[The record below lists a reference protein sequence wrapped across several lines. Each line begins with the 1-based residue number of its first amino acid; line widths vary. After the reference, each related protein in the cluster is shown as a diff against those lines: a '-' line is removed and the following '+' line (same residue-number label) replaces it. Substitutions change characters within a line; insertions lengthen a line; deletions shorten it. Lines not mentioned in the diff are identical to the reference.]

1 MAIVETTAGKVQGTV
16 ADGVHVFKGIPFGA
30 PPVGELRFRPPQP
43 APSWEGVR
51 QCRDYGR
58 VALQSP
64 SPLERLF
71 SARPPEMD
79 ENCLSLNVWTPAC
92 DDGKRPVMVWIH
104 GGAFIMGSGST
115 PWYDGRPFAREDVVL
130 VSINY
135 RLGVFGFL
143 HVDGQGNNGILDQV
157 SALEWVRDNID
168 AFGGDPDNVT
178 AFGESAG
185 AMSVGTLL
193 GLPAAKGLFVKA
205 IPESGAGHSAKSVE
219 QAERIV
225 NAFLLELGIDS
236 GPLAVERLRDL
247 PTQALLD
254 AQAKVV
260 ERSLDGGLAF

>member
-43 APSWEGVR
+43 APCWEGVR
-51 QCRDYGR
+51 QCQDYGR

-71 SARPPEMD
+71 SARAPEMD
-79 ENCLSLNVWTPAC
+79 EDCLSLNVWTPAC
-92 DDGKRPVMVWIH
+92 DGGKRPVMVWIH
-104 GGAFIMGSGST
+104 GGAFVTGSSAT
-115 PWYDGRPFAREDVVL
+115 PWYDGSTFARDGVV
-130 VSINY
+130 VVTINY

-157 SALEWVRDNID
+157 LALEWVRDNIA

-193 GLPAAKGLFVKA
+193 GMPVAKNLFAKA
-205 IPESGAGHSAKSVE
+205 IPQSGAGHNVKTE
-219 QAERIV
+219 AEAEAIA
-225 NAFLLELGIDS
+225 NE
-236 GPLAVERLRDL
+236 
-247 PTQALLD
+247 
-254 AQAKVV
+254 
-260 ERSLDGGLAF
+260 